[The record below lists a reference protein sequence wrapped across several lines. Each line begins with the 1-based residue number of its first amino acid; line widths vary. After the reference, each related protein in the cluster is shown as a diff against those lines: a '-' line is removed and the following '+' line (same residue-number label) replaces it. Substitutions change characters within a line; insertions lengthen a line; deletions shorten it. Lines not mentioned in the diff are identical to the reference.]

1 MRVVILMLAAV
12 AMLSGCWEKKV
23 KNLSDAE
30 FDHYYALRSF
40 MDEDQKK
47 VFLKL
52 KTEEERNA
60 YLKELGLW
68 EMFYRYTAE
77 EREAIV
83 AGDVEVGWTKDKV
96 LMAWGA
102 PFDRKK
108 LVGREAQRSEML
120 IYRFEEH
127 EGGLV
132 RVWEPGSKTEYKAIG
147 TFQKNVILDDDKVA
161 EIQVKEDWD

>member
-1 MRVVILMLAAV
+1 MRVVVLMLAVLAG
-12 AMLSGCWEKKV
+12 LSGCWEKKV

-40 MDEDQKK
+40 MEEGQRKTY
-47 VFLKL
+47 LKL
-52 KTEEERNA
+52 KTEEERNE

-68 EMFYRYTAE
+68 DMFYRYNQAE
-77 EREAIV
+77 RDAIV
-83 AGDVEVGWTKDKV
+83 AGEVQVGWTKDKV

-108 LVGREAQRSEML
+108 LVGRPAQRSELL

-127 EGGLV
+127 EDGSV
-132 RVWEPGSKTEYKAIG
+132 RVWVPGSKTEYKAVR

-161 EIQVKEDWD
+161 EIQTKDKWD